1 MSFFIPNFSSA
12 PNREDMEN
20 IKIQLFAS
28 GKAKP
33 DQVVT
38 IPLSRLNIG
47 RELLPAKVKTAL
59 AKENI
64 NISKLSDLTGK
75 NIAKGDLIEVE
86 SDKEKLVIAV
96 E

>member
-1 MSFFIPNFSSA
+1 
-12 PNREDMEN
+12 MEN
-20 IKIQLFAS
+20 LKIHLFES
-28 GKAKP
+28 SKAKP

-47 RELLPAKVKTAL
+47 RELLPAKAKTAL
-59 AKENI
+59 EKEGI
-64 NISKLSDLTGK
+64 DIGKLSDLTSK
-75 NIAKGDLIEVE
+75 NITKGSLIEIE